1 MNLNYNDAEQK
12 NVTIFLLFY
21 FNSKLQKTVE
31 SLEIK
36 DDLTLIQKEDNSW
49 INNVNVE

>member
-1 MNLNYNDAEQK
+1 MK
-12 NVTIFLLFY
+12 FL
-21 FNSKLQKTVE
+21 SMKL
-31 SLEIK
+31 LEIK